1 MVTFFH
7 QFGEFCCIHPLHRH
21 GKIKEILPV
30 RRFLMRKCF
39 TLLFLLLLVFP
50 SSAEAQNAITLESL
64 KVRLWSE
71 YDQPSMLVIYDFELT
86 PETTLP
92 AKVDIRIPKDANIT
106 AVAYQ
111 EGIDLLTMEE
121 FAGPVED
128 GNWQVITYFIKDQ
141 TTYHLEYYQPITR
154 NETNRS
160 FTYKWTG
167 EYLIKNFRVEIQ
179 LPDDSTAVKAKPMLP
194 FVPNEPFL
202 SGSASVSNLEA
213 GKTYQVE
220 LRYART
226 SEETVLPQSS
236 LPVTASEPV
245 TQDTAGRVT
254 RDNLPYILGGIGV
267 LLIGS
272 AIYYFWSSNS
282 LRASKPR
289 KRQHNVRTATE
300 QIYCHEC
307 GARAHT
313 EDRFCRTC
321 GSKLR
326 TE

>member
-1 MVTFFH
+1 MY
-7 QFGEFCCIHPLHRH
+7 
-21 GKIKEILPV
+21 GKELLLV
-30 RRFLMRKCF
+30 RRLLMRKWL
-39 TLLFLLLLVFP
+39 TSLFLLLLVFP
-50 SSAEAQNAITLESL
+50 SSGQAQNAITLDSL

-86 PETTLP
+86 PATTLP

-106 AVAYQ
+106 AVAYL
-111 EGIDLLTMEE
+111 EGSELLNTDE
-121 FAGPVED
+121 FAGPVEE
-128 GNWQVITYFIKDQ
+128 GNWQTITFFVKTL
-141 TTYHLEYYQPITR
+141 TTYHLEYYQPIVR
-154 NETNRS
+154 DGMNR
-160 FTYKWTG
+160 FFDYQWTG
-167 EYLIKNFRVEIQ
+167 AYSINNFRVEIQ
-179 LPDDSTAVKAKPMLP
+179 LPDDSTAVKATPMLP
-194 FVPNEPFL
+194 FVPNQPFL

-226 SEETVLPQSS
+226 SEETVFPASSPQ
-236 LPVTASEPV
+236 VAASEPI

-254 RDNLPYILGGIGV
+254 LDNLPYILGGVGV
-267 LLIGS
+267 LLIIS
-272 AIYYFWSSNS
+272 AIYYFWQSNS
-282 LRASKPR
+282 LSASQPR
-289 KRQHNVRTATE
+289 KRHHTAKDATSS

-307 GARAHT
+307 GTRAYV